1 MVRPVALL
9 LSVALA
15 VGLNALG
22 SETVPPGGN
31 GVNVSW
37 GDHIMIYEKTARLDT
52 PEKIRTAMGLWKKHL
67 GAGHIFWRVSGI
79 TLERDYVR
87 YAKSISR
94 YWQVTRRIFS
104 EFDPVK
110 VAVEAAHAKGLKIY
124 AYLCIFDEGCPPTVL
139 YGHSTP
145 FPWQSKFT
153 IAHPEYLATDRTRTK
168 RHWGVLEYGYAEA
181 RRYKVAQL
189 KWFIDKYDFDGLYVC
204 TRSHSPPAERADR
217 YGFNEPVVQA
227 YQQRHGIDILKE
239 DFDLEQWRRLRGE
252 NLTQLFRDLRA
263 ALPSGKKVLAAIP
276 RGRYI
281 GPPYGN
287 LYLDWETWVGEKLVD
302 GLVVGVIS
310 GKWLYPNQKLTDKQK
325 GYLSSQEEGIG
336 MRTKRE
342 DIAEVYA
349 PVCAKHDAALFL
361 SGVGDRE
368 WLDLDGF
375 TGFMLSGMSTKCFL
389 ASAHVPDHPALA
401 FEDAKFSVDFRVYV
415 RRYKE
420 APRLLSKYDHTL
432 SDNRGRGWE
441 VMLVEK
447 GRVVLR
453 LNDGERE
460 WTVTSEGRV
469 PKEKWC
475 HVACVSEGAGGKLR
489 VYIDGKLDAQTAPAP
504 ARVRWVPVPLRFAE
518 YGSGVGARW
527 FDGLLD
533 DVRLTRGA
541 IKLDG
546 TPGPRVGTEPNTVA
560 LWNFDDHTAKG
571 FKNAAGVTALDGRF
585 GGEISGARS
594 EGAPGFG
601 KAFDSGQP

>member
-1 MVRPVALL
+1 
-9 LSVALA
+9 
-15 VGLNALG
+15 
-22 SETVPPGGN
+22 
-31 GVNVSW
+31 
-37 GDHIMIYEKTARLDT
+37 MIYQKTARLDT
-52 PEKIRTAMGLWKKHL
+52 PEKIRTAMGLWKEHL
-67 GAGHIFWRVSGI
+67 RARHIFWRVSGI
-79 TLERDYVR
+79 TLERDFVR
-87 YAKSISR
+87 YEKSISR
-94 YWQVTRRIFS
+94 YWQVTKRIF
-104 EFDPVK
+104 EQFDPVK
-110 VAVEAAHAKGLKIY
+110 VAVDAAHAEGLKIY
-124 AYLCIFDEGCPPTVL
+124 AYLCIFDDGCPPTVL

-168 RHWGVLEYGYAEA
+168 RHWGVLEYGHAEA

-204 TRSHSPPAERADR
+204 TRSHSPPAEGADQ

-227 YQQRHGIDILKE
+227 YQQRHGIDILKQ
-239 DFDLEQWRRLRGE
+239 DVDLEKWRRLRGE

-263 ALPSGKKVLAAIP
+263 ALPAGKEVLAAIP

-287 LYLDWETWVGEKLVD
+287 LYLDWEKWVGEKIVD

-336 MRTKRE
+336 MRARE
-342 DIAEVYA
+342 EDVTQVYA

-361 SGVGDRE
+361 SGVGDQE
-368 WLDLDGF
+368 WLELAGF

-389 ASAHVPDHPALA
+389 ASAYVPDHPALA
-401 FEDAKFSVDFRVYV
+401 FEDAKFSVEFWVYV
-415 RRYKE
+415 RRHKE
-420 APRLLSKYDHTL
+420 APRLLSKYDHRL
-432 SDNRGRGWE
+432 SGNRGRGWE
-441 VMLVEK
+441 VMLVEN

-460 WTVTSEGRV
+460 WTVKSDGRV
-469 PKEKWC
+469 PKDKWC
-475 HVACVSEGAGGKLR
+475 HVACVSEGAGAKLR
-489 VYIDGKLDAQTAPAP
+489 VYIDGKLDPQTAPAP
-504 ARVRWVPVPLRFAE
+504 ARVRRVPVPLRFAE

-533 DVRLTRGA
+533 DVRLTKGV

-546 TPGPRVGTEPNTVA
+546 IPGPRAGTEPNTVA
-560 LWNFDDHTAKG
+560 LWNFDDDTARG
-571 FKNAAGVTALDGRF
+571 FKNAAGAAALDGRF
-585 GGEISGARS
+585 GGEASGARS

-601 KAFDSGQP
+601 KAFGSGQP